1 MDPKEVM
8 KFLESQMIDRATAT
22 FTTILLNSLMNP
34 PKPNMVIDLTKR
46 CDFRYTTSDGHS
58 VTIQMEPVL
67 DPLVNIS
74 DNTVRMKVR
83 FIS

>member
-22 FTTILLNSLMNP
+22 FAAILLNSLMNP

-46 CDFRYTTSDGHS
+46 CDFRYTTADGHS

>member
-8 KFLESQMIDRATAT
+8 KFLESQMVDRTTAT
-22 FTTILLNSLMNP
+22 FTAILLNSLMNP
-34 PKPNMVIDLTKR
+34 PKTNMVIDLTKR
-46 CDFRYTTSDGHS
+46 CDFRYTTAEGHS
-58 VTIQMEPVL
+58 VTIQIEPVM
-67 DPLVNIS
+67 DPLANIS